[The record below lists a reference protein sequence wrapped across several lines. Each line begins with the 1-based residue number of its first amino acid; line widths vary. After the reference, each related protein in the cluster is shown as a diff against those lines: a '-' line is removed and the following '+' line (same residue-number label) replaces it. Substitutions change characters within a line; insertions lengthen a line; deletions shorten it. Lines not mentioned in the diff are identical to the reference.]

1 MCADLGQVKFVL
13 SDKTGTLTKNLMVVQ
28 HFSIADRVFG
38 DAISIGGED
47 GEPTMLSTG
56 RPTSSQ
62 RASTAFKQS
71 PRASSSSA
79 TTATAG
85 ASSHTSNNPLHDGD
99 APAAGAEAGSS
110 NSSRNTSFSQGEGG
124 SSSRG
129 GSVDQRA
136 LPPSALSLIQQMPKG
151 TVLCSASLVSTA
163 DLTLFFVRF
172 HTVSRTSPEDA
183 AVAESWLR
191 RQFVRVLVY
200 CNTAMLMP
208 DESGSGTSIACCC
221 SIPTTLNSAPY
232 LRYAS
237 AVSITDLD
245 SLKASL
251 NAESPDEV
259 ALITAAAQHCGALLT
274 VRNGNSIESKGIERY
289 AYNQTY
295 ATSTFNTAGSGG
307 EAGTNAII
315 TPVDGS
321 AASFSGP
328 TERIELLAVNEFDSD
343 RKMMSVLVRYT
354 DTAAPAGS
362 GGKEDSAKSRVFLL
376 CKGADSSVLRNCR
389 RDGTSYTQVCMSHI
403 ENFANVG
410 LRTLVAACKV
420 VPEEAV
426 AAWLKEYK
434 AAGNSLQERS
444 KLLSACAKQ
453 IEKDMT
459 LLGAIGIEDELQ
471 DGVPEVG
478 TLLICACAGGLTHSI
493 VGCCTGH
500 RRAARGRG
508 QRVDD
513 HGRQGGDGA
522 GYRCAT
528 PLCYCSDTAVPLT
541 AYAVVAPCR
550 QEVQDGEPAPPGAG
564 AHREPVGRGPA
575 AAGHQSAQLR
585 VPAQAAGGCEAPGG
599 GEG

>member
-1 MCADLGQVKFVL
+1 
-13 SDKTGTLTKNLMVVQ
+13 
-28 HFSIADRVFG
+28 
-38 DAISIGGED
+38 
-47 GEPTMLSTG
+47 
-56 RPTSSQ
+56 
-62 RASTAFKQS
+62 
-71 PRASSSSA
+71 
-79 TTATAG
+79 
-85 ASSHTSNNPLHDGD
+85 
-99 APAAGAEAGSS
+99 
-110 NSSRNTSFSQGEGG
+110 
-124 SSSRG
+124 
-129 GSVDQRA
+129 
-136 LPPSALSLIQQMPKG
+136 
-151 TVLCSASLVSTA
+151 
-163 DLTLFFVRF
+163 
-172 HTVSRTSPEDA
+172 
-183 AVAESWLR
+183 
-191 RQFVRVLVY
+191 
-200 CNTAMLMP
+200 
-208 DESGSGTSIACCC
+208 
-221 SIPTTLNSAPY
+221 
-232 LRYAS
+232 
-237 AVSITDLD
+237 VSITDLD

-389 RDGTSYTQVCMSHI
+389 RDGTPYTQVCMSHI

-478 TLLICACAGGLTHSI
+478 DCVDAWAGVLVR
-493 VGCCTGH
+493 VGSLYCRCCTGD

-513 HGRQGGDGA
+513 HGRQGGDGP

-528 PLCYCSDTAVPLT
+528 LLLFCCGC
-541 AYAVVAPCR
+541 AVVTLIIPPCGCSPAGKKCKMVNLHR
-550 QEVQDGEPAPPGAG
+550 QELERIVNLSDEAL
-564 AHREPVGRGPA
+564 R
-575 AAGHQSAQLR
+575 LR
-585 VPAQAAGGCEAPGG
+585 VTNLHSYVFRRKQREDVKRREEERAN
-599 GEG
+599 GECPCC